1 MIREAPR
8 SLDSTLSAARA
19 SRSGSHKELGEGPD
33 EGERAHR
40 RHYSDSLSRVDIVL
54 SLHGR
59 IAFAIVLYLSAVG
72 LWGLA
77 LGIRGLGP
85 TPSFV
90 GALVIAE
97 IAAIV
102 QGLFGLALL
111 FSRPPANS
119 LHILY
124 GFALSLALPLAA
136 TLVRKRERRTASLTF
151 AVVALFA
158 AGLAIRG
165 MTTA

>member
-1 MIREAPR
+1 M
-8 SLDSTLSAARA
+8 
-19 SRSGSHKELGEGPD
+19 
-33 EGERAHR
+33 
-40 RHYSDSLSRVDIVL
+40 DIVL

-59 IAFAIVLYLSAVG
+59 IAFAIVLYLSVVG
-72 LWGLA
+72 LWGIA

-97 IAAIV
+97 ISSIV

-111 FSRPPANS
+111 FSRPPS
-119 LHILY
+119 QPLHVLY
-124 GFALSLALPLAA
+124 GFALAVAIPLAA
-136 TLVRKRERRTASLTF
+136 TTVRKRERRTASFTF
-151 AVVALFA
+151 GLVALFA

-165 MTTA
+165 MTTAT